1 MKDTREAKEREIK
14 PQLPTSGQVLGAVAR
29 NLGVA
34 VPGLNPATLR
44 RYYSGR
50 LEGRGKDSTR
60 REIFEAIAEAISELR
75 LGPALQSAQ
84 DDIPTPPSLT
94 EILEWHA
101 LEWDRLRAFLL
112 PRMSRVY
119 PRHLAVVWVAYG
131 RLAAIDL
138 ALRLAAHMYLTGT
151 HPSSLDFLDWVA
163 PDRRGDYLN
172 RRRAEAGVSLL
183 GLSHIMG
190 SKSLV
195 ESWVYDGVRP
205 TDRNLKRLATAFV
218 PDRASAEWSELYS
231 ELKRLYWTSDVI
243 NLLAKFIGEEATADI
258 VAWLRQYATR
268 LHRLLRN
275 ETGRKAEVDELVELA
290 TLGTRSRLSE
300 PLLSALAAIETD
312 DEWRENL
319 QAAGSDWIRRVIG
332 VNLEVNL
339 AEVDDLI
346 DETDGGVLERW
357 DISNPE
363 AYRHYQR
370 SMELQAQGKIHE
382 AIAEVAKAAELDP
395 LDPAN
400 HYTLGS
406 AKGHLGAEAG
416 DKALVEEAIASCWM
430 AVTLDLNWISPWT
443 EIGWLMLRSGR
454 VEQAVKHLKSVSPDC
469 GPLDFRYYDAL
480 GAAHSALG
488 EHSDALA
495 AYESSL
501 DLNPDEPRIAAVAA
515 AEALEIGDKT
525 KFNRYQK
532 MARHHGLSDR
542 WDTLLGLFREV
553 QTGSLASNLT
563 EEEEI
568 AVLNAAIA
576 RNLGDVKAY
585 FARSKVHFL
594 REDDARAI
602 ADLNTVIRLEPS
614 NANAYMC
621 RGMSFAYM
629 GRFEHAIADISE
641 FIRRRPSDVT
651 AYYWRGSAYV
661 EQKDYDR
668 AIRDFTEAVRL
679 DPNHLDA
686 LRGRAD
692 CHRYERQYGLAIADY
707 DAVLEREPD
716 DSLVLRSR
724 GLAYSLKDKFD
735 LALRDYD
742 AALATDSGDSLV
754 YQFKGDVYLAKGEY
768 DSAIADFDTALRLD
782 GGDGDTY
789 RKRGNARLLRREL
802 DLALDDFNAAIECE
816 PTDALAHYCRGLARA
831 YMGDAKGAEKD
842 HRRARELG
850 FVDSA

>member
-1 MKDTREAKEREIK
+1 MKNTREAKEREIG
-14 PQLPTSGQVLGAVAR
+14 PQLPTSSQLLGAVAR
-29 NLGVA
+29 NLGVTA
-34 VPGLNPATLR
+34 PRLSAKTHGR
-44 RYYSGR
+44 FFSGR

-60 REIFEAIAEAISELR
+60 REILEAIAEAISELR
-75 LGPALQSAQ
+75 LGPVLQPAQ
-84 DDIPTPPSLT
+84 DDIPTPPSLAA
-94 EILEWHA
+94 ILEWHA

-119 PRHLAVVWVAYG
+119 PRHLAAVWVAYA

-138 ALRLAAHMYLTGT
+138 TLRLAAHMHLAGA
-151 HPSSLDFLDWVA
+151 HPNSLDFLDWLAV
-163 PDRRGDYLN
+163 DHRGDYLN

-231 ELKRLYWTSDVI
+231 ELKRLYWTSDVV
-243 NLLAKFIGEEATADI
+243 NLLAEFIGEEAAADI
-258 VAWLRQYATR
+258 VARIRQYATR
-268 LHRLLRN
+268 LHRLLH
-275 ETGRKAEVDELVELA
+275 EEAEELVELV

-312 DEWRENL
+312 DEWREEL

-370 SMELQAQGKIHE
+370 SMELQAQGKIKE
-382 AIAEVAKAAELDP
+382 AIAEVSKAAELDP
-395 LDPAN
+395 LDPVN

-416 DKALVEEAIASCWM
+416 DKALVEEAIQSCWM
-430 AVTLDLNWISPWT
+430 AVTLDPNWISPWT
-443 EIGWLMLRSGR
+443 EVGWLMLRSGR

-469 GPLDFRYYDAL
+469 GPLDSRYYDAL

-488 EHSDALA
+488 EHTDALA

-501 DLNPDEPRIAAVAA
+501 NLNPDEPRIAAVAA
-515 AEALEIGDKT
+515 AEALAIGDKT

-532 MARHHGLSDR
+532 MARHHGLSGR
-542 WDTLLGLFREV
+542 WDALLGLFKEV
-553 QTGSLASNLT
+553 QTGSRVLGLT
-563 EEEEI
+563 EEQEI

-576 RNLGDVKAY
+576 RNLNDAKAY
-585 FARSKVHFL
+585 FARARIHSL

-621 RGMSFAYM
+621 RGMSYAYM
-629 GRFEHAIADISE
+629 GRFDHAIADFSE

-661 EQKDYDR
+661 EQKDYGR
-668 AIRDFTEAVRL
+668 ALGDFAEVIRM

-686 LRGRAD
+686 LRARGD
-692 CHRYERQYGLAIADY
+692 CHRYKQEYDLAIADY
-707 DAVLEREPD
+707 DTVLEREPY

-724 GLAYSLKDKFD
+724 GFAYSLKDKLD

-742 AALATDSGDSLV
+742 AALVLDSGDSLT
-754 YQFKGDVYLAKGEY
+754 YKFRGDVYLANREY
-768 DSAIADFDTALRLD
+768 DSAIIDFDIALQLS

-789 RKRGNARLLRREL
+789 RKRGSARLLRREL
-802 DLALDDFNAAIECE
+802 DLAMGDFNAAIECE

-831 YMGDAKGAEKD
+831 YMGDAKGAERD

-850 FVDSA
+850 FADKA

>member
-1 MKDTREAKEREIK
+1 MKNTREAKEREIG
-14 PQLPTSGQVLGAVAR
+14 PQLPTSSQLLGAVAR
-29 NLGVA
+29 NLGVTA
-34 VPGLNPATLR
+34 PRLSAKTHGR
-44 RYYSGR
+44 FFSGR

-60 REIFEAIAEAISELR
+60 REILEAIAEAISELR
-75 LGPALQSAQ
+75 LGPVLQPAQ
-84 DDIPTPPSLT
+84 DDIPTPPSLAA
-94 EILEWHA
+94 ILEWHA

-119 PRHLAVVWVAYG
+119 PRHLAAVWVAYA

-138 ALRLAAHMYLTGT
+138 TLRLAAHMHLAGA
-151 HPSSLDFLDWVA
+151 HPNSLDFLDWLAV
-163 PDRRGDYLN
+163 DHRGDYLN

-231 ELKRLYWTSDVI
+231 ELKRLYWTSDVV
-243 NLLAKFIGEEATADI
+243 NLLAEFIGEEAAADI
-258 VAWLRQYATR
+258 VARIRQYATR
-268 LHRLLRN
+268 LHRLLH
-275 ETGRKAEVDELVELA
+275 EEAEELVELV

-312 DEWRENL
+312 DEWREEL

-370 SMELQAQGKIHE
+370 SMELQAQGKIKE
-382 AIAEVAKAAELDP
+382 AIAEVSKAAELDP
-395 LDPAN
+395 LDPVN

-416 DKALVEEAIASCWM
+416 DKALVEEAIQSCWM
-430 AVTLDLNWISPWT
+430 AVTLDPNWISPWT
-443 EIGWLMLRSGR
+443 EVGWLMLRSGR

-469 GPLDFRYYDAL
+469 GPLDSRYYDAL

-532 MARHHGLSDR
+532 MARHHGLSGR
-542 WDTLLGLFREV
+542 WDALLGLFKEV
-553 QTGSLASNLT
+553 QTGSRVLGLT
-563 EEEEI
+563 EEQEI
-568 AVLNAAIA
+568 AALNAAIA
-576 RNLGDVKAY
+576 RNLNDAKAY
-585 FARSKVHFL
+585 FARARIHSL

-602 ADLNTVIRLEPS
+602 ADLNAVIRLEPS

-621 RGMSFAYM
+621 RGMSYAYM
-629 GRFEHAIADISE
+629 DRFDRAIADFSE

-661 EQKDYDR
+661 EQKDYGR
-668 AIRDFTEAVRL
+668 ALGDFAEVIRM

-686 LRGRAD
+686 LRARGD
-692 CHRYERQYGLAIADY
+692 CHRYKQEYDLAIADY
-707 DAVLEREPD
+707 DTVLEREPY

-724 GLAYSLKDKFD
+724 GLAYSLKDKLD

-742 AALATDSGDSLV
+742 AALVLDSGDSLT
-754 YQFKGDVYLAKGEY
+754 YRFRGDVYLAKGEY
-768 DSAIADFDTALRLD
+768 DSAIADFDIALQLS

-789 RKRGNARLLRREL
+789 RKRGSARLLRREV
-802 DLALDDFNAAIECE
+802 DLAMGDFNAAIECE

-831 YMGDAKGAEKD
+831 YIGDAKGGEKD

-850 FVDSA
+850 FADKA